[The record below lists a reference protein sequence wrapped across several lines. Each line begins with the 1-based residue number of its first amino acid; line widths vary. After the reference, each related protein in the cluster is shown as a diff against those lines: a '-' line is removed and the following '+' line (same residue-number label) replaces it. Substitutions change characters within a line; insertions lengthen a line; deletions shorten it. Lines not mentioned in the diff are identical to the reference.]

1 MVDEGPEH
9 IVLRYLRNIDGKVD
23 ALRQDMRDV
32 KLRLS
37 GVEGAVNAVRRDILA
52 LAEDNARQ
60 QVANDHLDERIERIE
75 TRLNL
80 SEAV

>member
-1 MVDEGPEH
+1 MNDEGPDN

-23 ALRQDMRDV
+23 ALRQDVRDV

-37 GVEGAVNAVRRDILA
+37 SLESGVNGVRRDILA

-80 SEAV
+80 SEA

>member
-1 MVDEGPEH
+1 MNDEGPDS

-23 ALRQDMRDV
+23 ALRHDMRDV

-37 GVEGAVNAVRRDILA
+37 SVEGAVNAVRRAILA

-60 QVANDHLDERIERIE
+60 
-75 TRLNL
+75 
-80 SEAV
+80 

>member
-1 MVDEGPEH
+1 MTDEGPDH

-37 GVEGAVNAVRRDILA
+37 GVEGALNAVRRDILA
-52 LAEDNARQ
+52 LSEDNARQ

>member
-1 MVDEGPEH
+1 MIDEGPDH

-23 ALRQDMRDV
+23 TLRQDMRDV

-37 GVEGAVNAVRRDILA
+37 GVEGALNAVRRDILA
-52 LAEDNARQ
+52 LAEDNARLQ
-60 QVANDHLDERIERIE
+60 LASDYLSERIERVE

>member
-1 MVDEGPEH
+1 MIDEGPDH

-23 ALRQDMRDV
+23 TLRQDMRDV

-37 GVEGAVNAVRRDILA
+37 GVENALNAVRRDLLA
-52 LAEDNARQ
+52 QAEDNARQ
-60 QVANDHLDERIERIE
+60 QVASDDLSERIERIE